1 MTYSQV
7 RKSVVGLLRGDNSK
21 SEDLLTNDDTYL
33 AMALRDVMLRCIP
46 SKLVAPYDDTKTDIF
61 RRIYSTYNEIDEVY
75 NHWYIRNP
83 IISIEDDAVIDI
95 DEELNQA
102 IIYYMC
108 SYLTNKKNIDYAK
121 NAQDVIS
128 YYNSNSVDLSQYEQE

>member
-21 SEDLLTNDDTYL
+21 AEDLLTSDDTYL
-33 AMALRDVMLRCIP
+33 AMALRDVMLRCKPLHLIEE
-46 SKLVAPYDDTKTDIF
+46 YDDTKTDIF
-61 RRIYSTYNEIDEVY
+61 RRIYSTYNYIDEVY
-75 NHWYIRNP
+75 NHFYIRNSVV
-83 IISIEDDAVIDI
+83 SIEDDAVIDI
-95 DEELNQA
+95 DEELTQA

-108 SYLTNKKNIDYAK
+108 SYLTNKKSIDYAK

-128 YYNSNSVDLSQYEQE
+128 YYSSNSVDLSQYE